1 MLCILIDELRLSR
14 FHQILNY
21 LKSPFLPTLLKLAVL
36 FGCKPKP
43 LHGHCRLNRSRDELR
58 DATIALPFQSLLTTL
73 VFQWLKRSLPNIVLH
88 VQKFCFVYFL
98 NFVVVLVALKFVVGL
113 QCETILDM
121 RRFRLKSLFP
131 QVPIH
136 RHNPCV
142 KLKGISGRYSIISI
156 GFFFLIFFN

>member
-36 FGCKPKP
+36 FRCKPKP
-43 LHGHCRLNRSRDELR
+43 LHGHCRRNRSRDELR

-88 VQKFCFVYFL
+88 VQQVLFCLFSQFCRCFGCVEVCSRATML
-98 NFVVVLVALKFVVGL
+98 NNSWYA
-113 QCETILDM
+113 TISPE
-121 RRFRLKSLFP
+121 K
-131 QVPIH
+131 PISAGTH
-136 RHNPCV
+136 TQAQPLCQIEGNFWQIFYHFNW
-142 KLKGISGRYSIISI
+142 
-156 GFFFLIFFN
+156 IFFKNIF